1 MQSFKIILLGD
12 SNVGK
17 TCLSDRLIQHEFNGN
32 ARPSITNSF
41 ASCMTTVKRNP
52 QFDSQTQP
60 VDDFVIVNSDGTEA
74 SQPRDE
80 KKLAGPVKIR
90 LNVWDTVGTERFQAL
105 NRQYY
110 TDSAASIIVYDVTD
124 QNSFES
130 VL

>member
-1 MQSFKIILLGD
+1 VDSEDKFII
-12 SNVGK
+12 
-17 TCLSDRLIQHEFNGN
+17 
-32 ARPSITNSF
+32 
-41 ASCMTTVKRNP
+41 VK
-52 QFDSQTQP
+52 
-60 VDDFVIVNSDGTEA
+60 SDGTEA
-74 SQPRDE
+74 IQPWDE
-80 KKLAGPVKIR
+80 KNLAEPVKIR